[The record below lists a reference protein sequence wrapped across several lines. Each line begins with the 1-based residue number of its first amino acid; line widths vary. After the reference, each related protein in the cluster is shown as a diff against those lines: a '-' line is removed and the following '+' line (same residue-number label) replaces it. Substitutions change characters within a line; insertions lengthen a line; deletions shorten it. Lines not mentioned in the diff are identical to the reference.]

1 MRRLSVLILTVVGLL
16 FPLVACSATATL
28 PAPTVTVTETVTAPA
43 SGTRTSTAPPTVA
56 RESPSSGLPTIPVSD
71 LPPEGQLTLDLIA
84 AGGPFPYS
92 QDDQTFQNREGLLPS
107 RPYGFYREYTV
118 ETPGSPD
125 RGARRLVA
133 GSDGVVFYTDDHY
146 NSFSEVI
153 E

>member
-1 MRRLSVLILTVVGLL
+1 MRRLCALILMVVGLVV
-16 FPLVACSATATL
+16 PLVACSATATL
-28 PAPTVTVTETVTAPA
+28 PAPTVTVTQTVTPTPDPR
-43 SGTRTSTAPPTVA
+43 SPSAPPTRQA
-56 RESPSSGLPTIPVSD
+56 PTSGLPTIAVSE
-71 LPPEGQLTLDLIA
+71 LPPEGQITLELIA

-92 QDDQTFQNREGLLPS
+92 QDDQTFQNREGILPS

>member
-1 MRRLSVLILTVVGLL
+1 MRRLWALVLVVVGLAL
-16 FPLVACSATATL
+16 PLMSCSATATL
-28 PAPTVTVTETVTAPA
+28 PAPTVTVTETVTAPTP
-43 SGTRTSTAPPTVA
+43 GTRAPTSPPPATRQAPA
-56 RESPSSGLPTIPVSD
+56 SGLPTIGVAE
-71 LPPEGQLTLDLIA
+71 LPPEGQLTLELIA
-84 AGGPFPYS
+84 AGGPFPYR
-92 QDDQTFQNREGLLPS
+92 QDDQTFQNREGILPS